1 MNLFTVPKIETCYLH
16 VTQPFEEQ
24 ASGKQHS
31 CRCFLVKFGT
41 NWRVRK
47 VYNLKFCNVLHI
59 EGEITFQ
66 DTILSTKYKSSLYQS
81 YILIGSCL

>member
-1 MNLFTVPKIETCYLH
+1 MNLFTVPKIETCY
-16 VTQPFEEQ
+16 TTFEEQ

-59 EGEITFQ
+59 EGEIIFQ
-66 DTILSTKYKSSLYQS
+66 DTILST
-81 YILIGSCL
+81 